1 MKEIRYGIPDKPD
14 LGDTLL
20 LTPVFKNNPGTM
32 EFNRT
37 ARGAQISE
45 LFRGLCD
52 IRFVDKVLPESEYFT
67 RYGNITKKQ
76 PLNHACKNYC
86 SIFGVETNDFIPKI
100 ILTEDEKQFAREFTK
115 DLRNPITITPIT
127 GIFPND
133 PQKTATWMLSQE
145 KWNELTAELSKKHDI
160 LYFSK
165 SGTDFKINNTIEL
178 FGMDVRKM
186 CALFNICGRNI
197 GIENGLLHA
206 AIASGATTYNLI
218 QGYSWGYNIYAP
230 NYIYTPDMWQN
241 EPKRA
246 FYFLLNDYKKIL
258 EHF

>member
-1 MKEIRYGIPDKPD
+1 MKEIVYGIPDKPD

-37 ARGAQISE
+37 ARGSQISE

-52 IRFVDKVLPESEYFT
+52 IRFVDKVLPESEYFNI
-67 RYGNITKKQ
+67 YGDITKKQ
-76 PLNHACKNYC
+76 PLSHACKNYC

-100 ILTEDEKQFAREFTK
+100 ILTEEEKQFAREFTK
-115 DLRNPITITPIT
+115 DLRNPITITPIA
-127 GIFPND
+127 GNFPTD
-133 PQKTATWMLSQE
+133 MQKTKTWMLGQNE
-145 KWNELTAELSKKHDI
+145 WNELTSELSKEHDI

-165 SGTDFKINNTIEL
+165 SGTNFPINNTIEM

-186 CALFNICGRNI
+186 CAIFNICGRNI

-206 AIASGATTYNLI
+206 AIASDATTYNLVHTF
-218 QGYSWGYNIYAP
+218 SWGYNIYAP
-230 NYIYTPDMWQN
+230 NYIYTDDFWQN
-241 EPKRA
+241 ETKRA
-246 FYFLLNDYKKIL
+246 FYFLMDDYKKVL
-258 EHF
+258 DYF